1 MTHIDLVVH
10 FESNNN
16 HKKGGFKTMKKLIT
30 NFSNKLFW
38 AKNLKEFFSGIMFFI
53 MSVTI
58 GSALIASAFTIVA
71 CLMMLNGGEL
81 TMANINQIIAS
92 L

>member
-1 MTHIDLVVH
+1 
-10 FESNNN
+10 
-16 HKKGGFKTMKKLIT
+16 MKKLIT
-30 NFSNKLFW
+30 NFSNKLFR
-38 AKNLKEFFSGIMFFI
+38 AENLKDLLFGIMFFI

-58 GSALIASAFTIVA
+58 GSALIASAFTIVF
-71 CLMMLNGGEL
+71 CLVMLNGGEL

>member
-1 MTHIDLVVH
+1 
-10 FESNNN
+10 
-16 HKKGGFKTMKKLIT
+16 MKQLIE
-30 NFSNKLFW
+30 NFSSKLFW
-38 AKNLKEFFSGIMFFI
+38 ARNLKEFFFGIMFFI

-58 GSALIASAFTIVA
+58 GSALIASAFTIVV
-71 CLMMLNGGEL
+71 CLVLLNGGEL

>member
-1 MTHIDLVVH
+1 
-10 FESNNN
+10 
-16 HKKGGFKTMKKLIT
+16 MKELIT

-38 AKNLKEFFSGIMFFI
+38 AENLKELFFGIMFFI

-58 GSALIASAFTIVA
+58 GSALIASAFTIVT
-71 CLMMLNGGEL
+71 CLIMLNGGEL
-81 TMANINQIIAS
+81 TLANINQIIAS

>member
-1 MTHIDLVVH
+1 
-10 FESNNN
+10 
-16 HKKGGFKTMKKLIT
+16 MKKLIE
-30 NFSNKLFW
+30 NFSSKLFW
-38 AKNLKEFFSGIMFFI
+38 AENLKAFFFGIMFFI

-58 GSALIASAFTIVA
+58 GSALIASAFTIVV
-71 CLMMLNGGEL
+71 CLVLLNGGEL

>member
-1 MTHIDLVVH
+1 
-10 FESNNN
+10 
-16 HKKGGFKTMKKLIT
+16 MKKLIE

-38 AKNLKEFFSGIMFFI
+38 ARNLKEFFLGIMFFI

-58 GSALIASAFTIVA
+58 GSALIASAFTIVF
-71 CLMMLNGGEL
+71 CLVMLNGGEL
-81 TMANINQIIAS
+81 TLANINQIIAS

>member
-1 MTHIDLVVH
+1 
-10 FESNNN
+10 
-16 HKKGGFKTMKKLIT
+16 MKQLIT

-38 AKNLKEFFSGIMFFI
+38 AENLKDLLFGIMFFI

-58 GSALIASAFTIVA
+58 GSALITSAFTIVV
-71 CLMMLNGGEL
+71 CLIMLNGGEL
-81 TMANINQIIAS
+81 TLANINQIIAS

>member
-1 MTHIDLVVH
+1 
-10 FESNNN
+10 
-16 HKKGGFKTMKKLIT
+16 MKKLIT

-38 AKNLKEFFSGIMFFI
+38 AKNLKEFFFGIMFFI

-58 GSALIASAFTIVA
+58 GSALIASAFTIVV

>member
-1 MTHIDLVVH
+1 
-10 FESNNN
+10 
-16 HKKGGFKTMKKLIT
+16 MKKLIE
-30 NFSNKLFW
+30 NFSSKLFW
-38 AKNLKEFFSGIMFFI
+38 AENLKEFFFGVMFFI

-58 GSALIASAFTIVA
+58 GSALIASAFTIVV
-71 CLMMLNGGEL
+71 CLVLLNGGEL

>member
-1 MTHIDLVVH
+1 
-10 FESNNN
+10 
-16 HKKGGFKTMKKLIT
+16 MKELIE
-30 NFSNKLFW
+30 NFSDKLFW
-38 AKNLKEFFSGIMFFI
+38 ARNLKEFFFGVMFFI

-58 GSALIASAFTIVA
+58 GSALIASAFTIVF
-71 CLMMLNGGEL
+71 CLVMLNGGEL